1 MQTLKHS
8 LLARFLSIALAI
20 GIISNMINPM
30 IPQPLEA
37 VFILVV
43 TVLVWFAIK
52 AVLPLI
58 DRLTKHQ
65 VKWIIIGALGL
76 MLVGQILVLHYLP
89 VTVYHDPYRVLSQAD
104 QISHGNP
111 VWQSTYFWRYPN
123 NVTIAYLLS
132 VWLKFT
138 NLFGLTT
145 NMSLHILSILTLD
158 TFIML
163 MLKTMYQ
170 ISHKIVTSYSVV

>member
-76 MLVGQILVLHYLP
+76 MLVGQI
-89 VTVYHDPYRVLSQAD
+89 DR
-104 QISHGNP
+104 
-111 VWQSTYFWRYPN
+111 
-123 NVTIAYLLS
+123 
-132 VWLKFT
+132 K
-138 NLFGLTT
+138 
-145 NMSLHILSILTLD
+145 
-158 TFIML
+158 
-163 MLKTMYQ
+163 
-170 ISHKIVTSYSVV
+170 SVV